1 MKISE
6 NWLRQWANPNLS
18 AEQIGEQLTMAGL
31 ELDSLDK
38 VAKDFSGV
46 VVGEVIDVTQHPD
59 AEKLRVA
66 KVNVG

>member
-31 ELDSLDK
+31 EDRKS
-38 VAKDFSGV
+38 V
-46 VVGEVIDVTQHPD
+46 V
-59 AEKLRVA
+59 
-66 KVNVG
+66 